1 MYFSLLFRD
10 YHFVKKLKN
19 NTRALKQTFLMLLTK
34 FGKEWLLPLAA
45 TLWADS
51 NGKKIFAKRKNAK
64 SA

>member
-1 MYFSLLFRD
+1 
-10 YHFVKKLKN
+10 
-19 NTRALKQTFLMLLTK
+19 MLLTK
-34 FGKEWLLPLAA
+34 FGKEWLLPLAT